1 MAFPGLIVVP
11 VSDIA
16 QATTTYTAVLGIEPY
31 FESPYY
37 VGFRTDNGEI
47 GLDPNGKSS
56 GPLPY
61 WEVEDLE
68 LAIENLTAA
77 GATMTHQP
85 QDVGGG
91 LTIAVLA
98 DTDGNPIG
106 LRYASKS

>member
-1 MAFPGLIVVP
+1 MGK
-11 VSDIA
+11 
-16 QATTTYTAVLGIEPY
+16 
-31 FESPYY
+31 
-37 VGFRTDNGEI
+37 
-47 GLDPNGKSS
+47 LDSIPTRKSS

-61 WEVEDLE
+61 WEVEDLD

-77 GATMTHQP
+77 GATVIHQP

-98 DTDGNPIG
+98 DADGNPIG